1 MKTEESAGKKVHTC
15 HTTEDSNLHTLEV
28 FSLYSSFSINYV
40 MVVLSNEPYPVSD
53 AFPLRKLKIEETLGL
68 FWVIGLMTR
77 APCVYANLCYIAK
90 SFMSFSNFIYY
101 RLLILQP
108 TFSCNW
114 EYKPYI
120 GSCHCFISIYPYVQT
135 LNWSAII

>member
-1 MKTEESAGKKVHTC
+1 VKTEESAGKKVHTC

-68 FWVIGLMTR
+68 F
-77 APCVYANLCYIAK
+77 
-90 SFMSFSNFIYY
+90 
-101 RLLILQP
+101 
-108 TFSCNW
+108 
-114 EYKPYI
+114 
-120 GSCHCFISIYPYVQT
+120 
-135 LNWSAII
+135 